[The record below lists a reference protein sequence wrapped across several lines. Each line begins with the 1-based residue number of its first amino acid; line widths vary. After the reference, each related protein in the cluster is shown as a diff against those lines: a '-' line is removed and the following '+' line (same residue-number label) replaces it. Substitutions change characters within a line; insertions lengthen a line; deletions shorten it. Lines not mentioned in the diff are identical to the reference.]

1 MADSQQKD
9 ASPEASRVRD
19 VSRFE
24 VSARRHVEAALV
36 QENGTSFIRLR
47 EVNGE
52 AGSELRIP
60 AAMLPELKRTMARI
74 EEVLSE
80 EGQLEDFED
89 AAAYRE
95 KPATFA
101 NDSEREFA
109 AILDFYRIR
118 WDYEPSTFPI
128 NWDSR
133 GNVSESFTPDFFLAD
148 FNLYIELTT
157 MKQSLVTR
165 KNRKVRLFKRHYP
178 DKPIRIFYGKD
189 YRALITKYGLAASAQ
204 VAVP

>member
-60 AAMLPELKRTMARI
+60 AAMLPTH
-74 EEVLSE
+74 
-80 EGQLEDFED
+80 
-89 AAAYRE
+89 
-95 KPATFA
+95 
-101 NDSEREFA
+101 
-109 AILDFYRIR
+109 
-118 WDYEPSTFPI
+118 PSP
-128 NWDSR
+128 
-133 GNVSESFTPDFFLAD
+133 
-148 FNLYIELTT
+148 TT
-157 MKQSLVTR
+157 
-165 KNRKVRLFKRHYP
+165 
-178 DKPIRIFYGKD
+178 
-189 YRALITKYGLAASAQ
+189 LAATRMMPNVQ
-204 VAVP
+204 VFIFVLLR